1 MLILKTLIIIA
12 GLDNKL
18 HIVAPIMIY
27 FSIKIIYK
35 MIRNSILAKKLIWHN
50 ILMLFLNKLKK
61 YKITTFLIKFNL
73 NKHNLVS

>member
-35 MIRNSILAKKLIWHN
+35 MIRNSILA
-50 ILMLFLNKLKK
+50 
-61 YKITTFLIKFNL
+61 
-73 NKHNLVS
+73 